1 MLKQKQWTTKEII
14 NDIIWHC
21 DTTMLNGTKI
31 KGKGINQL
39 YGYIFVLRVGER
51 ITSFG
56 YRKKDDSNINPEV
69 DNWTFVNFSDSDSDI
84 HMIMT
89 KLVKN
94 NKILEERA

>member
-14 NDIIWHC
+14 NDIIWHY

-31 KGKGINQL
+31 KGKGINRL

-51 ITSFG
+51 IKSFG

-69 DNWTFVNFSDSDSDI
+69 DNWTFVNFGDSDI

-94 NKILEERA
+94 NKISEERP